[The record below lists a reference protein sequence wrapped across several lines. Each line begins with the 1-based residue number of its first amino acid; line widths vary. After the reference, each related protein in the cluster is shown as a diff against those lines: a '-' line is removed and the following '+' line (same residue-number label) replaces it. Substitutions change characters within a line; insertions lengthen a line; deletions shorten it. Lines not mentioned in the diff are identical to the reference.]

1 MGILFSFFSSSSP
14 APRTTDTNE
23 ILNYILS
30 GLIENVDM
38 EDLSDLADPK
48 KCSKYVIFGAEA
60 LDKLFQKLDLQAT
73 TSKEETIY
81 FEKTSKIEG
90 KLKGSAQHREN
101 CKEIAKFFSEIMQLF
116 SLVILGTYN
125 TKIPVD
131 NIRAALRGGGGQVDT
146 IGGKPY
152 NKKDLLGQI
161 IFKYFETR
169 PDDATSLYLKDA
181 FDPVRIN
188 PEVGADGTVVQP
200 IPIGYNKVQAAMR
213 LEGSNLIVTDFR
225 GSGRLAFGDV
235 AITLPLTQ
243 SKDGITCSLPSKP
256 AEKFYR
262 CLTYAFVKTIYDA
275 MPAEQPSTFNYLVG
289 WGLIPKTVGSGFTA
303 IKGSDLFVDGLSI
316 LSDRLTIFSK
326 GTSQFCELSIRKAGE
341 AAGFDYNVELSNVGK
356 QRAKSDSVRRAKF
369 SAASADSAP
378 TYQERSIPAFI
389 MANFQLAVNAMAT
402 NNTEN
407 NNNTSILQTA
417 QPRAPAPNVQKLK
430 KLLIDRNTVPMCN
443 AYAKILMET
452 LRSNDTAL
460 LCKRDFRRRLGVP
473 INEERVSQSKAMSK
487 VWRLFLETG
496 DETARKLS
504 GDPTW
509 GQFKKY
515 MYDLED
521 LAKEPACRTV
531 TINPNTERDVRGII
545 DDLIRSQYEFN
556 AEVFEE
562 VVWRIFDEESATKKE
577 GFKFNPD
584 VFEGGRRYLNEL
596 RRKTADLFASNFI
609 DCEKM
614 YYEGAN
620 LVLGNRTDD
629 Q

>member
-1 MGILFSFFSSSSP
+1 MGILFSLFSSSSP

-38 EDLSDLADPK
+38 EDLTDLADPK

-60 LDKLFQKLDLQAT
+60 LDKLFQQLDLQAT
-73 TSKEETIY
+73 TSREETIY
-81 FEKTSKIEG
+81 FEKTSKLEG
-90 KLKGSAQHREN
+90 KLKSSAQHREN

-131 NIRAALRGGGGQVDT
+131 DIRAALRGGGGQVDT
-146 IGGKPY
+146 IGGKAY
-152 NKKDLLGQI
+152 NKTDLLGKI

-181 FDPVRIN
+181 SNPIRIN
-188 PEVGADGTVVQP
+188 PDVGADGTVNQP
-200 IPIGYNKVQAAMR
+200 IPIGYNNVQGAMR
-213 LEGSNLIVTDFR
+213 LEESNLIVTDFR
-225 GSGRLAFGDV
+225 GGRFAFGDV

-243 SKDGITCSLPSKP
+243 SKDGITCSLPSAP

-275 MPAEQPSTFNYLVG
+275 MPAEQPSTFKYLVR

-326 GTSQFCELSIRKAGE
+326 GTKSLCELTIRKAGE
-341 AAGFDYNVELSNVGK
+341 TVGFDYNVELRNIEKRG
-356 QRAKSDSVRRAKF
+356 AESDSVRRAKF
-369 SAASADSAP
+369 SAASADSPP
-378 TYQERSIPAFI
+378 TYQGRSIPDFI
-389 MANFQLAVNAMAT
+389 MANFQLAANAMA
-402 NNTEN
+402 NNG
-407 NNNTSILQTA
+407 NNNTSLLQMA
-417 QPRAPAPNVQKLK
+417 PPRAPAPNVQKLK

-452 LRSNDTAL
+452 LRSNDTTI
-460 LCKRDFRRRLGVP
+460 LCRRDFRRRVGVP
-473 INEERVSQSKAMSK
+473 INEDRMSQSKVMSK
-487 VWRLFLETG
+487 VWRLFLDTG

-515 MYDLED
+515 MYDLEN
-521 LAKEPACRTV
+521 LAKEPSCRTD
-531 TINPNTERDVRGII
+531 TINPTAEKDVRRII
-545 DDLIRSQYEFN
+545 DDLIKSQYEFN

-620 LVLGNRTDD
+620 LVLGDTRDD

>member
-60 LDKLFQKLDLQAT
+60 LDKMFQRLDLQAT
-73 TSKEETIY
+73 TSREETIY
-81 FEKTSKIEG
+81 FEKTSKLEG

-125 TKIPVD
+125 TRIPVD
-131 NIRAALRGGGGQVDT
+131 DIRTALRGGGGQVDT

-169 PDDATSLYLKDA
+169 SDDATSLYLKDA

-188 PEVGADGTVVQP
+188 PDVGADGTIIQP
-200 IPIGYNKVQAAMR
+200 IPIEYNNVRAAMS

-235 AITLPLTQ
+235 AITLPLTP

-289 WGLIPKTVGSGFTA
+289 WRLIPKTVGSGFTA
-303 IKGSDLFVDGLSI
+303 IKGSDLYVDGLSI
-316 LSDRLTIFSK
+316 LSDKLTIFSK
-326 GTSQFCELSIRKAGE
+326 GTSQLCELSIRKTGQT
-341 AAGFDYNVELSNVGK
+341 GLDYNVELSNIGK
-356 QRAKSDSVRRAKF
+356 QGARSDSVRRAKF

-402 NNTEN
+402 NNTA
-407 NNNTSILQTA
+407 NNNTSPLQTA
-417 QPRAPAPNVQKLK
+417 QPRAAAPNVQKLK
-430 KLLIDRNTVPMCN
+430 KMLIDRNTVPMCS

-452 LRSNDTAL
+452 LRSNNAAL
-460 LCKRDFRRRLGVP
+460 ICSRDFRRRLGVP
-473 INEERVSQSKAMSK
+473 LNEERLSQSKTMSK
-487 VWRLFLETG
+487 VWRLFLEMG
-496 DETARKLS
+496 DENARKLS

-521 LAKEPACRTV
+521 LAKEPACRSG
-531 TINPNTERDVRGII
+531 TIHPNAERDVRGII
-545 DDLIRSQYEFN
+545 DDLIKSQYEFN
-556 AEVFEE
+556 AEVFDEI
-562 VVWRIFDEESATKKE
+562 VWRIFDEESATRKE

-584 VFEGGRRYLNEL
+584 LLEGGRRYLNEL

-620 LVLGNRTDD
+620 LVLGNTTDD
-629 Q
+629 R